1 MTGYVPCIGPYMPKQ
16 SATSCRNC
24 PLRNSS
30 AFSGNTEAEIAFIQD
45 LKKRELRVAAGD
57 RIVRENE
64 NTGEL
69 FTLLSGWAFRYRTMR
84 DGRRQIFNFLLPGDF
99 IGLQDQLEEAS
110 PHGVEAV
117 TVATLC
123 VFPRNRL
130 WDLYRTHPAL
140 GFDLTWLS
148 AHEGLIV
155 DENLLSVGQRS
166 AVERIAMLLIHLHKR
181 AESLGLG
188 DAEGMPMPLTQQ
200 HFADALGLSLVHTN
214 KTLKRLELLGLHTLK
229 RGRLKLLNPAAMAHL
244 ADYHAL
250 PLHGRPLI

>member
-1 MTGYVPCIGPYMPKQ
+1 MSKQ
-16 SATSCRNC
+16 PVISCRTC
-24 PLRNSS
+24 PLRDSS
-30 AFSGNTEAEIAFIQD
+30 AFSGNTEAEITFIQD
-45 LKKRELRVAAGD
+45 FKKRELRVASGGM
-57 RIVRENE
+57 IVRENE

-69 FTLLSGWAFRYRTMR
+69 YTLLTGWAFRYRTMS

-110 PHGVEAV
+110 PHGIEALSA
-117 TVATLC
+117 ATLC
-123 VFPRNRL
+123 VFPRSRL
-130 WDLYRTHPAL
+130 WDLYRAHPAL

-166 AVERIAMLLIHLHKR
+166 AVERIAMLLIHLYKR

-188 DAEGMPMPLTQQ
+188 DAESVPMPLTQQ

-214 KTLKRLELLGLHTLK
+214 KTLKRLETLGLHTLE
-229 RGRLKLLNPAAMAHL
+229 RGKLKLLNPAAMARL

-250 PLHGRPLI
+250 PLRGRPLI